1 MTPRGRLFPIRRV
14 ASHISRL
21 GLTGSY
27 NSRIFNLFAMA
38 RKRQFCSW
46 SDLPRDVIDFIVNS
60 LWCVDQIR
68 FRAVCRSWQAANIVK
83 YADKLPWKMGLEF
96 RFVPSLRPFSQ
107 TKYTQS
113 SMSVLIEEDKTLK
126 EFLMV
131 LLGLLIQNRIGCFF
145 QNRVSATGKLDSAS
159 TILSPAKSLNFRIP
173 TIAKSILRAT
183 KQASQRFQ
191 FLRSVWSS
199 VFILSVEEEIV
210 SACVNLEIKNG
221 LSVGLLVILTL

>member
-1 MTPRGRLFPIRRV
+1 M
-14 ASHISRL
+14 
-21 GLTGSY
+21 
-27 NSRIFNLFAMA
+27 
-38 RKRQFCSW
+38 
-46 SDLPRDVIDFIVNS
+46 
-60 LWCVDQIR
+60 
-68 FRAVCRSWQAANIVK
+68 
-83 YADKLPWKMGLEF
+83 
-96 RFVPSLRPFSQ
+96 PSLRPFSQ

-131 LLGLLIQNRIGCFF
+131 LLGLFIQNRIGCFF

-191 FLRSVWSS
+191 FLRRVWSS
-199 VFILSVEEEIV
+199 VFILSAEEGIV
-210 SACVNLEIKNG
+210 SVCVNCKPGDKKWSERGIAG
-221 LSVGLLVILTL
+221 DFDSVEDVKYMDGVLYCCLNPRVIGAFTVASNDWKLLPHPYSERASRTHYESFSCGVRW